1 MVIWV
6 VAHEDVILS
15 DIRRTGKDYVN
26 NNEERIY
33 SVPED
38 LEIDMNFNRTEI
50 SEIIIILE
58 ILKEIKQNSLEGYL

>member
-1 MVIWV
+1 M
-6 VAHEDVILS
+6 
-15 DIRRTGKDYVN
+15 N